1 MYINYNPNPK
11 RQLIDD
17 CVIRAICKVTDRDW
31 LDIYFELMMEGSRF
45 YDWPMKNYIW
55 GHFLKNIGFVK
66 QMIPDFCPD
75 CYTVKEFCE
84 DNPVGDYILAMQN
97 HVVAVRDGNYYDTV
111 DTGDEV
117 PLYYW
122 QRKEIS

>member
-1 MYINYNPNPK
+1 MYVNYNPNPK

-17 CVIRAICKVTDRDW
+17 CVIRAICKVTDKSW
-31 LDIYFELMMEGSRF
+31 LDVYFDLMLEGSKF

-55 GHFLKNIGFVK
+55 GHYLKELGYVK
-66 QMIPDFCPD
+66 YLIPDFCPD
-75 CYTVKEFCE
+75 CYTVKEFCR
-84 DNPVGDYILAMQN
+84 DYQQGDYILALQN
-97 HVVAVRDGNYYDTV
+97 HVVAVRDGDYYDTV

-122 QRKEIS
+122 RRKEM